1 MKNIIF
7 NILILVSLSSFG
19 QNNSDNSKL
28 LKSGNFEIDS
38 IQVKVSVYEN
48 RLETESYFEKSKTKL
63 SVIYFR
69 KAENFNE
76 IVTRENCP
84 SMPEDFWRTYLF
96 SFENEKVVNEEE
108 QRYYS
113 SGKMHGI
120 AGHIDKEVR
129 ESYNKTLIS
138 EFLKKFVV
146 ELFEK
151 IKNYR

>member
-1 MKNIIF
+1 MKNIVF
-7 NILILVSLSSFG
+7 NIIFLISLGSYG
-19 QNNSDNSKL
+19 QNTSDKSKL
-28 LKSGNFEIDS
+28 FKSGNFQIDS
-38 IQVKVSVYEN
+38 IQVKVSIYEN
-48 RLETESYFEKSKTKL
+48 RIETENYFEKSKTKL

-69 KAENFNE
+69 KEENFNE

-96 SFENEKVVNEEE
+96 SFKNEKAINKEE
-108 QRYYS
+108 RYYS
-113 SGKMHGI
+113 SSKMHGI

-129 ESYNKTLIS
+129 ESYNKTLNS

-146 ELFEK
+146 VLFEK